1 MGYSMEIKIVKWEDR
16 FAKAYIDLS
25 IEWLEKYVSVEPG
38 DLEIIEHPYEA
49 VLNNGGMIWFALVNN
64 TAVGTVTMI
73 KSSNNSYEL
82 AKLAVTEKYKKLGIG
97 EKLINAAIDFAKENK
112 AQKIYLFTN
121 HNLIPAINLYKK
133 CKFVEIP
140 LIDNKY
146 IESDMKMEL
155 YL

>member
-1 MGYSMEIKIVKWEDR
+1 MKIKIIKWEDR

-25 IEWLEKYVSVEPG
+25 IEWLEKYVSVESG

-49 VLNNGGMIWFALVNN
+49 VLNNGGMIWFALLDN
-64 TAVGTVTMI
+64 TPIGTVTMI
-73 KSSNNSYEL
+73 KSNDSYEV

-97 EKLINAAIDFAKENK
+97 ERLMKVAIEFARENGTK
-112 AQKIYLFTN
+112 KIYLFTN

-133 CKFVEIP
+133 CGFVQIP

>member
-1 MGYSMEIKIVKWEDR
+1 MEIKIVKWEDK
-16 FAKAYIDLS
+16 FAKDYINLS

-49 VLNNGGMIWFALVNN
+49 VLNDGGMIWFAIIDNIPI
-64 TAVGTVTMI
+64 GTVTMI
-73 KSSNNSYEL
+73 KTDNNYEL
-82 AKLAVTEKYKKLGIG
+82 AKLAVTERYKKMGVGNSLMQV
-97 EKLINAAIDFAKENK
+97 AIKFAKENR
-112 AQKIYLFTN
+112 AEKIYLYTN
-121 HNLIPAINLYKK
+121 HNLTPAIYLYKK
-133 CKFVEIP
+133 CGFIQIP

>member
-49 VLNNGGMIWFALVNN
+49 VLNNGGMIWFALINN

-73 KSSNNSYEL
+73 KSNDSYEV

-97 EKLINAAIDFAKENK
+97 ERLMKIAIEFARENGTK
-112 AQKIYLFTN
+112 KIYLFTN

-133 CKFVEIP
+133 CGFVQIP

>member
-1 MGYSMEIKIVKWEDR
+1 MEIKIVKWEDR

-49 VLNNGGMIWFALVNN
+49 VLNDRGMIWFALLDN
-64 TAVGTVTMI
+64 TPIGTVTMI
-73 KSSNNSYEL
+73 NSNNNSFEL

-97 EKLINAAIDFAKENK
+97 ERLMKVAIEFAKENSAK
-112 AQKIYLFTN
+112 KIYLFTN

-133 CKFVEIP
+133 CGFVQIP

>member
-1 MGYSMEIKIVKWEDR
+1 MKIKIIKWEDR

-49 VLNNGGMIWFALVNN
+49 VLNNGGMIWFALLDN
-64 TAVGTVTMI
+64 TPIGTVTMI
-73 KSSNNSYEL
+73 KSNDSYEV

-97 EKLINAAIDFAKENK
+97 KRLMKVAIEFARENSTK
-112 AQKIYLFTN
+112 KIYLFTN

-133 CKFVEIP
+133 CGFVLIP

>member
-1 MGYSMEIKIVKWEDR
+1 MGYSMKFKIIKWEDR

-49 VLNNGGMIWFALVNN
+49 VLNNGGMIWVALLDN
-64 TAVGTVTMI
+64 TPIGTVTMI
-73 KSSNNSYEL
+73 KSNDSYEV

-97 EKLINAAIDFAKENK
+97 KRLMKVAIEFARENSTK
-112 AQKIYLFTN
+112 KIYLFTN

-133 CKFVEIP
+133 CGFVQIP

>member
-1 MGYSMEIKIVKWEDR
+1 MGYSMKIKIIKWEDR

-49 VLNNGGMIWFALVNN
+49 VLNNGGMIWFALLDN
-64 TAVGTVTMI
+64 TPIGTVTMI
-73 KSSNNSYEL
+73 KSNDSYEV

-97 EKLINAAIDFAKENK
+97 KRLMKVAIEFARENSTK
-112 AQKIYLFTN
+112 KIYLFTN

-133 CKFVEIP
+133 CGFVLIP

>member
-1 MGYSMEIKIVKWEDR
+1 MEIKIVKWEDR

-49 VLNNGGMIWFALVNN
+49 VLNNGGMIWFALLDN
-64 TAVGTVTMI
+64 TPIGTVTMI
-73 KSSNNSYEL
+73 KSNDSYEV

-97 EKLINAAIDFAKENK
+97 ERLMKVAIEFARENGTK
-112 AQKIYLFTN
+112 KIYLFTN

-133 CKFVEIP
+133 CGFVQYH
-140 LIDNKY
+140 L
-146 IESDMKMEL
+146 
-155 YL
+155 

>member
-1 MGYSMEIKIVKWEDR
+1 MKFKIIKWEDR

-49 VLNNGGMIWFALVNN
+49 VLNNGGMIWFALLDN
-64 TAVGTVTMI
+64 TPIGTVTMI
-73 KSSNNSYEL
+73 KSNDSYEV

-97 EKLINAAIDFAKENK
+97 KRLMKVAIEFARENSTK
-112 AQKIYLFTN
+112 KIYLFTN

-133 CKFVEIP
+133 CGFVQIP

>member
-1 MGYSMEIKIVKWEDR
+1 MEIKIVKWEDR
-16 FAKAYIDLS
+16 FAKDYIDLS

-49 VLNNGGMIWFALVNN
+49 VLNDGGMIWFALLNN
-64 TAVGTVTMI
+64 IPVGTVTMI
-73 KSSNNSYEL
+73 KSSDNSYEL
-82 AKLAVTEKYKKLGIG
+82 AKLAVTEKHKRLGIG
-97 EKLINAAIDFAKENK
+97 DRLMEVAIKFAKKNCAK
-112 AQKIYLFTN
+112 KIYLFTN
-121 HNLIPAINLYKK
+121 HTLIPAITLYKK
-133 CKFVEIP
+133 CGFTQIP

>member
-1 MGYSMEIKIVKWEDR
+1 MGYSMKFKIIKWEDR

-49 VLNNGGMIWFALVNN
+49 VLNNGGMIWFALLDN
-64 TAVGTVTMI
+64 TPIGTVTMI
-73 KSSNNSYEL
+73 KSNDSYEV

-97 EKLINAAIDFAKENK
+97 KRLMKVAIEFARENSTK
-112 AQKIYLFTN
+112 KIYLFTN

-133 CKFVEIP
+133 CGFVQIP

>member
-1 MGYSMEIKIVKWEDR
+1 MGYSMKFKIIKWEDR

-49 VLNNGGMIWFALVNN
+49 VLNNGGMIWFALLDN
-64 TAVGTVTMI
+64 TPIGTVTMI
-73 KSSNNSYEL
+73 KSNDSYEV

-97 EKLINAAIDFAKENK
+97 ERLMKVAIEFARENSTK
-112 AQKIYLFTN
+112 KIYLFTN

-133 CKFVEIP
+133 CGFVQIP

>member
-1 MGYSMEIKIVKWEDR
+1 MGYSMKIKIIKWEDR

-49 VLNNGGMIWFALVNN
+49 VLNNGGMIWFALLDN
-64 TAVGTVTMI
+64 TPIGTVTMI
-73 KSSNNSYEL
+73 KSNDSYEV

-97 EKLINAAIDFAKENK
+97 ERLMKVAIEFARENGTK
-112 AQKIYLFTN
+112 KIYLFTN

-133 CKFVEIP
+133 YGFVQIP

>member
-1 MGYSMEIKIVKWEDR
+1 MGYSMKFKIIKWEDR

-49 VLNNGGMIWFALVNN
+49 VLNNGGMIWFALLDN
-64 TAVGTVTMI
+64 TPIGTVTMI
-73 KSSNNSYEL
+73 KSNDSYEV
-82 AKLAVTEKYKKLGIG
+82 AKLDVTEKYKKLGIG
-97 EKLINAAIDFAKENK
+97 ERLMKVAIEFARENSTK
-112 AQKIYLFTN
+112 KIYLFTN

-133 CKFVEIP
+133 CGFVQIP

>member
-1 MGYSMEIKIVKWEDR
+1 MKIKIIKWEDR

-49 VLNNGGMIWFALVNN
+49 VLNNGGMIWFALLDN
-64 TAVGTVTMI
+64 TPIGTVTMI
-73 KSSNNSYEL
+73 KSNDSYEV

-97 EKLINAAIDFAKENK
+97 ERLMKVAIEFARENGTK
-112 AQKIYLFTN
+112 KIYLFTN

-133 CKFVEIP
+133 CGFVQIP

-155 YL
+155 FINLK

>member
-49 VLNNGGMIWFALVNN
+49 VLNNGGMIWFALLDN
-64 TAVGTVTMI
+64 TPIGTVTMI
-73 KSSNNSYEL
+73 KSNDSYEV

-97 EKLINAAIDFAKENK
+97 ERLMKVVIEFARENGTK
-112 AQKIYLFTN
+112 KIYLFTN

-133 CKFVEIP
+133 CGFVQIP

>member
-1 MGYSMEIKIVKWEDR
+1 MKFKIIKWEDR

-49 VLNNGGMIWFALVNN
+49 VLNNGGMIWFALLDN
-64 TAVGTVTMI
+64 TPIGTVTMI
-73 KSSNNSYEL
+73 KSNDSYEV
-82 AKLAVTEKYKKLGIG
+82 AKLDVTEKYKKLGIG
-97 EKLINAAIDFAKENK
+97 ERLMKVAIEFARENSTK
-112 AQKIYLFTN
+112 KIYLFTN

-133 CKFVEIP
+133 CGFVQIP

>member
-1 MGYSMEIKIVKWEDR
+1 MGYSMKIKIIKWEDR

-49 VLNNGGMIWFALVNN
+49 VLNNGGMIWFALLDN
-64 TAVGTVTMI
+64 TPIGTVTMI
-73 KSSNNSYEL
+73 KSNDSYEV

-97 EKLINAAIDFAKENK
+97 KRLMKVAIEFARENSTK
-112 AQKIYLFTN
+112 KIYLFTN

-133 CKFVEIP
+133 CGFVQIP

>member
-1 MGYSMEIKIVKWEDR
+1 MEIKIVKWEDR
-16 FAKAYIDLS
+16 FAKDYIKLS

-49 VLNNGGMIWFALVNN
+49 VLNNGGMIWFAVIDN
-64 TAVGTVTMI
+64 APVGTVTMI
-73 KSSNNSYEL
+73 KVNNSYEL
-82 AKLAVTEKYKKLGIG
+82 AKLAVTEKYKEMGIG
-97 EKLINAAIDFAKENK
+97 KRLMQVAIKFAKENRAK
-112 AQKIYLFTN
+112 KIYLYTN
-121 HNLIPAINLYKK
+121 HNLTPAIDLYKK
-133 CKFVEIP
+133 CGFTQIP

>member
-1 MGYSMEIKIVKWEDR
+1 MEIKIAKWEDR

-49 VLNNGGMIWFALVNN
+49 VLNNGGMIWFALLDN
-64 TAVGTVTMI
+64 TPIGTVTMI
-73 KSSNNSYEL
+73 KSNDSYEV

-97 EKLINAAIDFAKENK
+97 ERLMKVAIEFARENGTK
-112 AQKIYLFTN
+112 KIYLLTN
-121 HNLIPAINLYKK
+121 HNLIAAINLYKK
-133 CKFVEIP
+133 CGFVQIP

>member
-1 MGYSMEIKIVKWEDR
+1 
-16 FAKAYIDLS
+16 
-25 IEWLEKYVSVEPG
+25 
-38 DLEIIEHPYEA
+38 
-49 VLNNGGMIWFALVNN
+49 MIWFALLDN
-64 TAVGTVTMI
+64 TPIGTVTMI
-73 KSSNNSYEL
+73 KSNDSYEV

-97 EKLINAAIDFAKENK
+97 KRLMKVAIEFARENSTK
-112 AQKIYLFTN
+112 KIYLFTN

-133 CKFVEIP
+133 CGFVQIP

>member
-49 VLNNGGMIWFALVNN
+49 VLNNGGMIWFALINN

-73 KSSNNSYEL
+73 KSNDSYEV

-97 EKLINAAIDFAKENK
+97 ERLMKVAIEFARENSTK
-112 AQKIYLFTN
+112 KIYLFTN

-133 CKFVEIP
+133 CGFVQIP

>member
-49 VLNNGGMIWFALVNN
+49 VLNNGEMIWFALLDN
-64 TAVGTVTMI
+64 TPIGTVTMI
-73 KSSNNSYEL
+73 KSNDSYEV

-97 EKLINAAIDFAKENK
+97 ERLMKVAIEFARENGTK
-112 AQKIYLFTN
+112 KIYLFTN

-133 CKFVEIP
+133 CGFVQYH
-140 LIDNKY
+140 L
-146 IESDMKMEL
+146 
-155 YL
+155 

>member
-1 MGYSMEIKIVKWEDR
+1 MKIKIIKWEDR

-49 VLNNGGMIWFALVNN
+49 VLNNGGMIWFALLDN
-64 TAVGTVTMI
+64 TPIGTVTMI
-73 KSSNNSYEL
+73 KSNDSYEV

-97 EKLINAAIDFAKENK
+97 KRLMKVAIEFARENSTK
-112 AQKIYLFTN
+112 KIYLFTN

-133 CKFVEIP
+133 CGFVQIP

>member
-1 MGYSMEIKIVKWEDR
+1 MKIKIIKWEDR

-49 VLNNGGMIWFALVNN
+49 VLNNGEMIWFALLDN
-64 TAVGTVTMI
+64 TPIGTVTMI
-73 KSSNNSYEL
+73 KSNDSYEV

-97 EKLINAAIDFAKENK
+97 ERLMKVAIEFARENGTK
-112 AQKIYLFTN
+112 KIYLFTN

-133 CKFVEIP
+133 CGFVQIP

>member
-1 MGYSMEIKIVKWEDR
+1 MEIKIVKWEDR

-49 VLNNGGMIWFALVNN
+49 VLNDGGMIWFALIEN
-64 TAVGTVTMI
+64 TPVGTVTVI
-73 KSSNNSYEL
+73 KSNNNSFEL

-97 EKLINAAIDFAKENK
+97 KKLMNIAIEFVKENK
-112 AQKIYLFTN
+112 AKKIYLFTN

-133 CKFVEIP
+133 CKFVQIP

-155 YL
+155 DLQ

>member
-1 MGYSMEIKIVKWEDR
+1 MEIKIAKWKDR

-25 IEWLEKYVSVEPG
+25 IEWLEKYVSVESG
-38 DLEIIEHPYEA
+38 DLEIIEHPYES

-64 TAVGTVTMI
+64 TTVGTVTMI
-73 KSSNNSYEL
+73 KSSDNSYEL

-97 EKLINAAIDFAKENK
+97 ERLMKVAIKFARENSTK
-112 AQKIYLFTN
+112 KIYLFTN

-133 CKFVEIP
+133 YKFVEIP

-155 YL
+155 NLK

>member
-1 MGYSMEIKIVKWEDR
+1 MKIKIIKWEDR

-49 VLNNGGMIWFALVNN
+49 VLNNGGMIWFALLDN
-64 TAVGTVTMI
+64 TPIGTVTMI
-73 KSSNNSYEL
+73 KSNDSYEV

-97 EKLINAAIDFAKENK
+97 ERLMKVAIEFARENGTK
-112 AQKIYLFTN
+112 KIYLFTN

-133 CKFVEIP
+133 YGFVQIP